1 MLAQIWHFLLADL
14 FEHSPMHDCSALRNK
29 SVSSPFAT
37 LENTIIIL
45 SSPPQ
50 KKFCITIVFSFSWDL
65 ESPQKKLKLQWLC
78 KMFFFGGGGT
88 KRLLR
93 HFLKWPILF
102 LHKIVK
108 IQEFCY
114 YDKGDV
120 TLLSIVPCLV
130 ILHRL
135 SIKAY

>member
-1 MLAQIWHFLLADL
+1 MFAQIWHFLLADL

-45 SSPPQ
+45 SSPPP
-50 KKFCITIVFSFSWDL
+50 KKILHNDCFQFLLGLRIASKETETTMAMQNVFF
-65 ESPQKKLKLQWLC
+65 
-78 KMFFFGGGGT
+78 GGGT

-102 LHKIVK
+102 FHKIVK

-130 ILHRL
+130 IVHRL
-135 SIKAY
+135 SI